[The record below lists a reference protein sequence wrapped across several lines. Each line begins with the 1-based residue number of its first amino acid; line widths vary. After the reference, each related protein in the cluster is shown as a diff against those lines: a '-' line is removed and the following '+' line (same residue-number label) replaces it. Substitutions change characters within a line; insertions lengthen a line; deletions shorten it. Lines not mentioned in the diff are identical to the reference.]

1 MAGPEILAQDKTK
14 LAHAGLFTLGLLHIQ
29 SLQPY
34 PGPAHT
40 LLPCVVD
47 LDQVGMQQFGPF
59 SLQRRESIEH
69 AC

>member
-40 LLPCVVD
+40 LLPTCVWTYLVD
-47 LDQVGMQQFGPF
+47 QAGMQQFGPF
-59 SLQRRESIEH
+59 SLQQREH
-69 AC
+69 